1 MSVLFNHDGP
11 RVFGLPPGANFTAEL
26 AHGIKARLAGQS
38 PEALARVTV
47 AINTAR
53 ASRALA
59 DAFEEKAEAVFL
71 PRIET
76 FEHFVDDP
84 VATLPHAIDGLERR
98 LTLTRLI
105 DRMLTLDPSLGPPG
119 AAGPLADTL
128 ARLLDEMHGAKAPL
142 SALDGAVENE
152 SLAKHWETSLKFLR
166 VLSDGWPAH
175 LAEKA
180 SVDPEARYAMA
191 AAARI
196 AAMQDDPPTDP
207 IIAAGSTGSKRVTS
221 DLLVAIANLPQ
232 GAVVLPGFDF
242 ALDEAGWI
250 AATPEH
256 PQFGYREVLDRLNL
270 RPGDVRPWTGERI
283 PGARARLYAEVL
295 RPAPVTHHWLN
306 ALPRLRADIPEATE
320 PLALIEAPSPRR
332 EAEAVALIMRKAL
345 EETTGRVA
353 LVAADR
359 NLGRRVAA
367 ALGRWGI
374 EPDDSSGRPL
384 ALTPPGVFL
393 TSVASLLTRPF
404 DAVMLLALLKHPL
417 SKAPGLDVAR
427 MEMDGLRN
435 RDIAHR
441 LTGVAALLGAGITA
455 GPEERQGPLVAPDLS
470 EVLQQLLP
478 WPADER
484 RPLADWVRAH
494 RAVTEAIASEDLWEE
509 AAGKAATAALDRLE
523 TAAEAYGDASAGEY
537 PQLLAAALS
546 EAGDVAADPFR
557 AHPRVSIWG
566 TLEARAQSA
575 ETIILGGLNEGI
587 WPAQPAPDPWLNRQ
601 MREKIGLN
609 APERRIGL
617 AAHDFLQAASAPTVF
632 LTRAVKTDGSPTT
645 PARWLSRLT
654 TLLEGADK
662 PALEAMQGRGAEW
675 IALAEAMDAP
685 GAAVAPAKR
694 PGPRP
699 PAGIR
704 PRKLS
709 VTEIETLIR
718 DPYSIY
724 AKRILRL
731 RALDEPGA
739 PPDQRLRGE
748 TLHAVME
755 RFIRDSDPW
764 PGPDAARRTF
774 DRLSDEVIAEVAPP
788 AALADIWRAR
798 LARVAPWIIVQ
809 EAERRAYSRPIDT
822 EIDGKAVVKTALG
835 DFTLTGRADRID
847 WIDCLPEGGV
857 AIIDYKAG
865 QAPSNK
871 QAQVYAKQLPLL
883 GAMARMGA
891 FEAFEAATAAI
902 LTYVSLSG
910 ADAGGKNTEIDPDP
924 EAMSGLIQL
933 INAFQSEDEPFI
945 ARAAPEALTWASD
958 YEHLSRFGEWAD
970 RAPGDIAE
978 DEV

>member
-1 MSVLFNHDGP
+1 MSVFSDHNGP
-11 RVFGLPPGANFTAEL
+11 RVYGLPPGANFTAEL
-26 AHGIKARLAGQS
+26 AAGVKSRLSGQP
-38 PEALARVTV
+38 PEALARVRV

-53 ASRALA
+53 AARALA
-59 DAFEEKAEAVFL
+59 EAFEEMAEAVFL
-71 PRIET
+71 PRIAT
-76 FEHFVDDP
+76 FERFVDDP
-84 VATLPHAIDGLERR
+84 LAPAPRAIDGLERR
-98 LTLTRLI
+98 LTLTLLI
-105 DRMLTLDPSLGPPG
+105 DRVLTLDPSLGPPG

-142 SALDGAVENE
+142 SRLDDAVEDAA
-152 SLAKHWETSLKFLR
+152 LAKHWEKSLKFLE
-166 VLSDGWPAH
+166 VLSDSWPAH
-175 LAEKA
+175 LAEKDA
-180 SVDPEARYAMA
+180 VDPEARYAA
-191 AAARI
+191 AATARI
-196 AAMQDDPPTDP
+196 AALQAAPPDHMVL
-207 IIAAGSTGSKRVTS
+207 AAGSTGSKRITA
-221 DLLVAIANLPQ
+221 DLLVAIAALPQ
-232 GAVVLPGFDF
+232 GAVILPGFDF
-242 ALDEAGWI
+242 ALDDDGWA

-256 PQFGYREVLDRLNL
+256 PQFGYRDLLDRLDL
-270 RPGDVRPWTGERI
+270 SPTDVRPWTGTREAN
-283 PGARARLYAEVL
+283 PRARLFAEVL
-295 RPAPVTHHWLN
+295 RPAPVTHHWLR
-306 ALPRLRADIPEATE
+306 ALPRIRADVPDAT
-320 PLALIEAPSPRR
+320 ARMTQIEAPSPRR
-332 EAEAVALIMRKAL
+332 EAEAIALIMRKAL
-345 EETTGRVA
+345 DETEGRVA

-393 TSVASLLTRPF
+393 TSVAAILTRSF
-404 DAVMLLALLKHPL
+404 DPVLLLALLKHPL
-417 SKAPGLDVAR
+417 SDAPGLEIAR

-441 LTGVAALLGAGITA
+441 LADVAALLRAEITE
-455 GPEERQGPLVAPDLS
+455 GPEDRKGPLVAPALA
-470 EVLQQLLP
+470 ETLRHLLP
-478 WPADER
+478 WRTDDR
-484 RPLADWVRAH
+484 RPLAEWVQMH
-494 RAVTEAIASEDLWEE
+494 RMAAEAVASDELWKETAGIA
-509 AAGKAATAALDRLE
+509 AAAALDRFE
-523 TAAEAYGDASAGEY
+523 SVAEAYGEASAAEY
-537 PQLLAAALS
+537 PQLLSAALS

-575 ETIILGGLNEGI
+575 ETVILGGLNEGV
-587 WPAQPAPDPWLNRQ
+587 WPAQPSPDPWLNRQ

-617 AAHDFLQAASAPTVF
+617 AAHDFLQAASAPTVY
-632 LTRAVKTDGSPTT
+632 LTRAVKADGSPTT

-662 PALEAMQGRGAEW
+662 PALQAMQDSGAGW
-675 IALAEAMDAP
+675 LGWAEAIDAP
-685 GAAVAPAKR
+685 EVLVAPATR
-694 PGPRP
+694 PEPRP
-699 PAGIR
+699 PAETR

-724 AKRILRL
+724 AKRILGL

-755 RFIRDSDPW
+755 RFIRECDPW
-764 PGPDAARRTF
+764 PGPDAARGIF

-788 AALADIWRAR
+788 PALADIWRAR
-798 LARVAPWIIVQ
+798 LTRVAPWIIRQ
-809 EAERRAYSRPIDT
+809 EAERREYSRPIGAELKGVT
-822 EIDGKAVVKTALG
+822 TVQTKLG
-835 DFTLTGRADRID
+835 DFTLTGRADRVDYID
-847 WIDCLPEGGV
+847 NLPDGGV

-883 GAMARMGA
+883 GAMARAGA
-891 FEAFEAATAAI
+891 FDAFDAETAAI

-910 ADAGGKNTEIDPDP
+910 ADDGGKNTEIDPDP

-933 INAFQSEDEPFI
+933 INAFQTEDEPFI
-945 ARAAPEALTWASD
+945 ARAAPEEITWASD
-958 YEHLSRFGEWAD
+958 YEHLSRFGEWSD
-970 RAPGDIAE
+970 RAPTDVVEE
-978 DEV
+978 DL

>member
-1 MSVLFNHDGP
+1 MSVFADDPAP
-11 RVFGLPPGANFTAEL
+11 RVYGLPPGANFTAEL
-26 AHGIKARLAGQS
+26 AAGMRTRLGDQP
-38 PEALARVTV
+38 PEALARVEV

-53 ASRALA
+53 AARALA
-59 DAFEEKAEAVFL
+59 EAFESVAEAVFL
-71 PRIET
+71 PRIAT
-76 FEHFVDDP
+76 FERFVDDP
-84 VATLPHAIDGLERR
+84 AAALPPAIDGLERR

-128 ARLLDEMHGAKAPL
+128 ARLLDEMHGAKASL
-142 SALDGAVENE
+142 SRLETAVEDVD
-152 SLAKHWETSLKFLR
+152 LAKHWATSLKFLG
-166 VLSDGWPAH
+166 VLGDGWPAH
-175 LAEKA
+175 LAEKGA
-180 SVDPEARYAMA
+180 VDPEARYAA
-191 AAARI
+191 AAAAKI
-196 AAMQDDPPTDP
+196 AALQTAPPDHMVL
-207 IIAAGSTGSKRVTS
+207 AAGSTGSKRVTA
-221 DLLVAIANLPQ
+221 DLLVAIAALPQ
-232 GAVVLPGFDF
+232 GAVILPGFDF
-242 ALDEAGWI
+242 ALDDAGWK

-256 PQFGYREVLDRLNL
+256 PQFGYRELLNRLDIA
-270 RPGDVRPWTGERI
+270 PSDVRPWTGTRDAN
-283 PGARARLYAEVL
+283 PRARLLAETL
-295 RPAPVTHHWLN
+295 RPAPVTHHWLR
-306 ALPRLRADIPEATE
+306 ALPRIREDAPDAT
-320 PLALIEAPSPRR
+320 AKMTLIEAPSPRR
-332 EAEAVALIMRKAL
+332 EAEAVALIMRRAL
-345 EETTGRVA
+345 EEGEGQVA

-393 TSVASLLTRPF
+393 TSTAALLARPF
-404 DAVMLLALLKHPL
+404 DPVLLLALLKHPL
-417 SKAPGLDVAR
+417 SDAPGLEVAR
-427 MEMDGLRN
+427 MEMVGLRN

-441 LTGVAALLGAGITA
+441 LTGVGALLTAEITE
-455 GPEERQGPLVAPDLS
+455 GPEERRGRLVEPALG
-470 EVLQQLLP
+470 ELLGHLTP

-484 RPLADWVRAH
+484 RPLADWARLH
-494 RAVTEAIASEDLWEE
+494 RAAAEAIASDDLWKESAGL
-509 AAGKAATAALDRLE
+509 AAAAAMDRFE
-523 TAAEAYGDASAGEY
+523 TAAEAYGEADAADY

-546 EAGDVAADPFR
+546 EAGDVAGEAFL

-575 ETIILGGLNEGI
+575 ETVILGGLNEGV

-601 MREKIGLN
+601 MRERIGLN

-617 AAHDFLQAASAPTVF
+617 AAHDFLQAASAPTVY
-632 LTRAVKTDGSPTT
+632 LTRAVKADGSPTT

-654 TLLEGADK
+654 TLLEGADR

-675 IALAEAMDAP
+675 LALAEAMDAP
-685 GAAVAPAKR
+685 DALVEPARR
-694 PGPRP
+694 PAPRP
-699 PAGIR
+699 PAGAR

-709 VTEIETLIR
+709 VTEIEALIR

-724 AKRILRL
+724 ARHVLGL

-755 RFIRDSDPW
+755 RFILECDPW
-764 PGPDAARRTF
+764 PGPAKARETF

-788 AALADIWRAR
+788 PALADIWRAR
-798 LARVAPWIIVQ
+798 LARVAPWIVREE
-809 EAERRAYSRPIDT
+809 EARRAYSRPIGAELKGVAT
-822 EIDGKAVVKTALG
+822 IETKLG
-835 DFTLTGRADRID
+835 EFRLTGRADRVDYID
-847 WIDCLPEGGV
+847 NLPDGGV

-883 GAMARMGA
+883 GAMAKAGAFDA
-891 FEAFEAATAAI
+891 FEAETAAI

-910 ADAGGKNTEIDPDP
+910 ADDGGRNTEIDPDP

-933 INAFQSEDEPFI
+933 INAFQAEDEPFL
-945 ARAAPEALTWASD
+945 ARAAPEEITWASD
-958 YEHLSRFGEWAD
+958 YEHLSRFGEWSD
-970 RAPGDIAE
+970 RAPGDE
-978 DEV
+978 G